1 MVTTVLTDSGP
12 VGGTAITPSATDYDV
27 TAVVSTT
34 MAGTAGVYKLLVI
47 AGNKVDNN
55 MAVMSLCGKAGL
67 LSGLGDVSTANP
79 ATNDNKC

>member
-1 MVTTVLTDSGP
+1 MAATVLTDSGP
-12 VGGTAITPSATDYDV
+12 VGGTATTGDAANYDV